1 MVAKGFLAA
10 AAIIICCSTT
20 LQGKDPEEKC
30 ASGDCPAACSDQEK
44 CRVEKTVCDDAKC
57 DDKEE
62 CCEKEQV
69 SLETIA
75 KEKCAT
81 EKCSTEK
88 CATQKCSAGEC
99 AKSQCAA
106 EKSATA
112 SCSSGACSIQKC
124 TAVKG
129 GEKCAFT
136 TTLGGLS
143 APLRCALEATPV
155 SFGVSVRT
163 CSQAECAASTEVAGH
178 RTAAECNGES
188 CPVAACASQVCDALQ
203 CAIESCTAS
212 TDQECCPEAV
222 CATGACGTSQCA
234 ALQCSEQACPLGKC
248 ETACSSEVNNGLKC
262 AVEAC
267 FTATGGQFTIT
278 AAKAYTGEPVSEKCS
293 AEACAEKGCSTAT
306 CANKQC
312 AATTCSTSK
321 CASSKCSTE
330 VCKEEICATTKCNA
344 EKCSLGTCSEKTCA
358 ASDCSTGKCVK
369 SVSLEDAAEAAAP
382 LTACTKQEG
391 CASAFAERKLT
402 EAVARLEAKIAAIE
416 QRHAEVGTRRVAVE
430 RAQMYVVEVK
440 VVEVNKSK
448 CRNLGFDFEVA
459 GGNAACEF
467 VGQTL
472 DDLMKRNLAHV
483 LFNPTLC
490 VTSDRPASFRSGA
503 EIAPKIAEGMGMSGF
518 VGKKVDLVASP
529 AGENKVRLHIAPAMS
544 ELDFAMQDLPRIRTI
559 KWDFDCEA
567 TLGKPMVLKGADEQR
582 HVSKTVEGRE
592 PFEDIE
598 FIETML
604 IVTVNSIDSAGQR
617 GNINQAA
624 YEASLLEKVQEPTFV
639 TKVYPVP
646 DLQVWKVRPQGV
658 QFDADLLIA
667 HVKATVDPQSWR
679 GAACAS
685 PADAAH
691 ADGAIQPFE
700 RNGSLVICQ
709 TEANHERIA
718 KLFQQMRTEGQRK
731 DEERKLRDGG
741 VTPASAE
748 APVEQESKCSKG
760 ECSEEKCPGKECS
773 KSEVSLESES
783 ADECPGKCAD
793 GACQGEC
800 PETASCPCIGG
811 ACTR

>member
-44 CRVEKTVCDDAKC
+44 CSVEKTVCDDAQC

-88 CATQKCSAGEC
+88 CATQKCAAGEC
-99 AKSQCAA
+99 AKSQCSAD
-106 EKSATA
+106 KSATG
-112 SCSSGACSIQKC
+112 SCSSDKCSIQKC
-124 TAVKG
+124 TAAKG

-212 TDQECCPEAV
+212 TDQGCCPEAV

-234 ALQCSEQACPLGKC
+234 ALQRSEQACPLGKC

-278 AAKAYTGEPVSEKCS
+278 AAKAFTGEPVSEKCS
-293 AEACAEKGCSTAT
+293 AEACAEKGCSTAKF
-306 CANKQC
+306 ASKQC
-312 AATTCSTSK
+312 SASTCSTSK
-321 CASSKCSTE
+321 CASSKCSAE

-358 ASDCSTGKCVK
+358 ASDCSTGKCDK
-369 SVSLEDAAEAAAP
+369 SECATTGC
-382 LTACTKQEG
+382 TAGVGE
-391 CASAFAERKLT
+391 
-402 EAVARLEAKIAAIE
+402 LEAKLAQLE
-416 QRHAEVGTRRVAVE
+416 QLQCDVAELRRSTGAPE
-430 RAQMYVVEVK
+430 QMIVKVTVVEI
-440 VVEVNKSK
+440 NRTLCRSK
-448 CRNLGFDFEVA
+448 GFDFETTSA
-459 GGNAACEF
+459 TGKG
-467 VGQTL
+467 
-472 DDLMKRNLAHV
+472 DLVSQIQRFPAIIEALQRNRLA
-483 LFNPTLC
+483 
-490 VTSDRPASFRSGA
+490 S
-503 EIAPKIAEGMGMSGF
+503 I
-518 VGKKVDLVASP
+518 VASP
-529 AGENKVRLHIAPAMS
+529 TLAVASGRPAKFYAGGKALMTDPNGNTTEKEVGTKVDVLAKSIGDNKVRVEIRPEFSEIKPGRAMIETHS
-544 ELDFAMQDLPRIRTI
+544 VDAAFET
-559 KWDFDCEA
+559 
-567 TLGKPMVLKGADEQR
+567 TLGTPFVLSDACMTRVKSVPYEKNGEHRTKEEIEEIQR
-582 HVSKTVEGRE
+582 LTLVTVEGVGVMTER
-592 PFEDIE
+592 P
-598 FIETML
+598 
-604 IVTVNSIDSAGQR
+604 TV
-617 GNINQAA
+617 NQAA

-667 HVKATVDPQSWR
+667 HVQATVDPQSWR

-731 DEERKLRDGG
+731 DEEREERELRDGG

-748 APVEQESKCSKG
+748 ESIEAESKCSNG
-760 ECSEEKCPGKECS
+760 ECS
-773 KSEVSLESES
+773 KSKGACYESKCNGSECS
-783 ADECPGKCAD
+783 KSKVNLQTEPADPCSDCQGKCN
-793 GACQGEC
+793 GEC
-800 PETASCPCIGG
+800 PETAECPCIGG